1 MIHHFLFVC
10 FIQQTRVSPHNLLN
24 LLHYQQK
31 IPWVEA
37 ACCPKLQTFPHFLN
51 SSFCLTTQVSTI
63 ATSDG
68 YGKNLADAFETAAR
82 LQGIRI
88 HASARLPAMATS
100 GDIDSKVQMVRDF
113 FHFDQNGLLTLAFE
127 GWSLKAYTEMA
138 FKACVS
144 KF

>member
-1 MIHHFLFVC
+1 M
-10 FIQQTRVSPHNLLN
+10 
-24 LLHYQQK
+24 
-31 IPWVEA
+31 
-37 ACCPKLQTFPHFLN
+37 QTFPHFLN

-113 FHFDQNGLLTLAFE
+113 LSYFDQNGLLTLAFE

-138 FKACVS
+138 LKHVCQSFDGNLFSEVNVVCAACHFKTVLFCQVIDVYL
-144 KF
+144 